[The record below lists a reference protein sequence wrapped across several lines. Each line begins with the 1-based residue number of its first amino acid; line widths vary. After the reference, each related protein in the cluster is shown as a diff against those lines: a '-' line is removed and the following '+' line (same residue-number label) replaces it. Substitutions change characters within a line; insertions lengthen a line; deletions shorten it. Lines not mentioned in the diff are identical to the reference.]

1 MIPKP
6 KNSYLGVCLLVTLL
20 YKTLTKLLG
29 IYIYVP
35 FSTAAYVEHIIS
47 VASQKMYL
55 LAQLIII
62 RPVRKENE
70 VAPAASTPYKRW
82 SKCTM
87 KK

>member
-62 RPVRKENE
+62 RLVRKENE
-70 VAPAASTPYKRW
+70 VAPGASTPYKRW